1 MAFVSNCSYIRYKSY
16 GSQNTFTNCL
26 HSSCNNNN
34 NNNSIDTP
42 QNFRIFYEPGGY
54 LEYAHSDCLICIQ
67 GLKNSRKY
75 RIRKMTS
82 LAIIQTKSG
91 ESNKT
96 HLPTNQT
103 PSPNLNSQTPLKLLS
118 GHSIVFA
125 GMGERLRI
133 RGSETGLCEAPFNLT
148 CYNTA
153 ALTPMVSNG
162 SCRHSLYCSKF

>member
-42 QNFRIFYEPGGY
+42 QNCRIFYEPGGY

-82 LAIIQTKSG
+82 LAIIQTKQTYQPNAIPKSQF
-91 ESNKT
+91 SNSSQVIVRT
-96 HLPTNQT
+96 FHCLCWNGRAATN
-103 PSPNLNSQTPLKLLS
+103 SR
-118 GHSIVFA
+118 
-125 GMGERLRI
+125 ERDW
-133 RGSETGLCEAPFNLT
+133 T
-148 CYNTA
+148 
-153 ALTPMVSNG
+153 V
-162 SCRHSLYCSKF
+162 